1 MARRIRL
8 RSQTWH
14 ALDRLSWETQRPIN
28 DIAEEAL
35 GDLLRKHRRPRTL
48 REALREATR
57 RRPRTLR
64 EALRDAAR
72 RHPAR
77 DDGARRRG

>member
-57 RRPRTLR
+57 RRRTLR
-64 EALRDAAR
+64 EALRDAAPR
-72 RHPAR
+72 NPAR